1 VPALVKEVDAI
12 AGKSMGAAWRG
23 NRLSTEGFCL
33 IKLGKVEEGKRLI
46 RETLQVMAPIFTPNS
61 KFKKE
66 LEAALR

>member
-1 VPALVKEVDAI
+1 
-12 AGKSMGAAWRG
+12 MGAAWRG